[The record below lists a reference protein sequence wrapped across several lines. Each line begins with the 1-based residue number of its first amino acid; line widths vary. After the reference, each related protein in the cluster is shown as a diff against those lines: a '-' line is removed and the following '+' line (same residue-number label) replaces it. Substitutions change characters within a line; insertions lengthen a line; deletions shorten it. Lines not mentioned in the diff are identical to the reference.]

1 MKMTSFQRFP
11 LKSIRLTAL
20 MCCVALLLIG
30 CSGSSSDNNNTDQ
43 LDGESATDNNANSE
57 NNENNGDET
66 SDAATGTEETG
77 PIDLQPVQV
86 ELEIL
91 ADKTFRISWQI
102 TPNATLYRVL
112 ENPDGASGF
121 TNISGD
127 LDASTSSF
135 DHRVA
140 LFARVNAQYLVQ
152 SCNDQGCVNSN
163 TVLANVSL
171 DNAITYFKS
180 GNPENASSQ
189 SDEFGVS
196 VSLSADGNTMAVG
209 APSDGTGALEQADA
223 MAEGAGDV
231 YVFVRNDS
239 LWQQQAFLNASN
251 TEDPDRFGFSVS
263 LSADGNTLAV
273 GAPGEASAAMGIN
286 ADQND
291 NSAPLSGAAYTFVRT
306 AETWQQQAYIKAS
319 NTDELARFGWNVSLS
334 SDGNTLAVGARNEAS
349 LLRRNDSAT
358 DSSDFYGRGAVY
370 VFTQN
375 NELWQQETFI
385 KAGTQAGN
393 DFFGEALSLS
403 ANGNTLAVGNV
414 GDDSAATGINGDP
427 IDSSAEQSGA
437 AYVYVRGGGT
447 WQQQAYIKASNTG
460 AADEFGISLSL
471 SDDGNTLAIG
481 APSEDSV
488 ASGIDGEQTSNTAVE
503 SGATYV
509 FVRQGTAWQQQA
521 YIKASNASVSDGF
534 GEAVALSADSNTL
547 VVSAVGEDSTSTGLS
562 GDQLDGSASNAGAA
576 YVFVRSG
583 GLWQQTAYIKAS
595 NTGTQDQFGNAL
607 SLSED
612 GSTLAVGTRHED
624 SAATGVNAS
633 NNANANAGQSDNS
646 VQDAGA
652 VYLY

>member
-1 MKMTSFQRFP
+1 MKMTSFQPFP
-11 LKSIRLTAL
+11 LKSIRLTVQ

-30 CSGSSSDNNNTDQ
+30 CSGSSNSDNSNNADQ
-43 LDGESATDNNANSE
+43 LDGESANDSNANSE
-57 NNENNGDET
+57 NNGNET
-66 SDAATGTEETG
+66 SDAPTGTEETG

-102 TPNATLYRVL
+102 TPNATMYRVL

-127 LDASTSSF
+127 LDAPTSSF

-180 GNPENASSQ
+180 GNPQNASSQ

-223 MAEGAGDV
+223 LAEGAGDV

-239 LWQQQAFLNASN
+239 LWEQQAFLNASN
-251 TEDPDRFGFSVS
+251 TEDPDRFGFSIS

-306 AETWQQQAYIKAS
+306 AETWQQQAYLKAS
-319 NTDELARFGWNVSLS
+319 NTDEFARFGWSVSLS
-334 SDGNTLAVGARNEAS
+334 SDGSTLAVGARSEAS

-460 AADEFGISLSL
+460 AADEFGISVSL

-612 GSTLAVGTRHED
+612 GSTLAVGARHED

-633 NNANANAGQSDNS
+633 NNGGQSDNS

>member
-1 MKMTSFQRFP
+1 
-11 LKSIRLTAL
+11 

-30 CSGSSSDNNNTDQ
+30 CSGSSNSDNSNNADQ
-43 LDGESATDNNANSE
+43 LDGESANDSNANSE
-57 NNENNGDET
+57 NNGNET
-66 SDAATGTEETG
+66 SDAPTGTEETG

-102 TPNATLYRVL
+102 TPNATMYRVL

-127 LDASTSSF
+127 LDAPTSSF

-180 GNPENASSQ
+180 GNPQNASSQ

-223 MAEGAGDV
+223 LAEGAGDV

-239 LWQQQAFLNASN
+239 LWEQQAFLNASN
-251 TEDPDRFGFSVS
+251 TEDPDRFGFSIS

-306 AETWQQQAYIKAS
+306 AETWQQQAYLKAS
-319 NTDELARFGWNVSLS
+319 NTDEFARFGWSVSLS
-334 SDGNTLAVGARNEAS
+334 SDGSTLAVGARSEAS

-460 AADEFGISLSL
+460 AADEFGISVSL

-612 GSTLAVGTRHED
+612 GSTLAVGARHED

-633 NNANANAGQSDNS
+633 NNGGQSDNS